1 MVPARSFPAASSAR
15 CANERKIET
24 LNAKVDAV
32 RAQMAAAGPA
42 DFVALG
48 DFQAQINDLQSQ
60 IDALEEEW
68 MEAAEQLGE

>member
-1 MVPARSFPAASSAR
+1 MQS
-15 CANERKIET
+15 NERKIET

-32 RAQMAAAGPA
+32 RAEMAVA
-42 DFVALG
+42 DPSDFTALG

-68 MEAAEQLGE
+68 MEAAEQLG